1 MVEPGDLV
9 EIRKGEKIYKGIVMP
24 HHSFSGKNIMV
35 IKLENG
41 YNVGINI
48 KGCEIKLIEK
58 GRKKEIE
65 KRETPYSEG
74 KPEIAIIGTGGTI
87 ASYVDYETGAVHP
100 ATTAEEIAMSVPE
113 IFEICNIEAKILFQ
127 KFSENIK
134 PKDWRRIAR
143 EVAKFLNCG
152 KKGVI
157 VTHGTDTMCYTSA
170 ALAFMLKN
178 LSGPVVLTGS
188 QRSSDRPSSDAFLN
202 LISSAKVATT
212 DLGEV
217 VVVMHR
223 NISGEIAI
231 HRATKV
237 RKMHSSRR
245 DAFVSIN
252 SKPLGYIE
260 ENVIFNQPYNRIKEG
275 KVKVKDGLNENVC
288 LIYYY
293 PGMSKEYFERITDG
307 KDGVVIAGTGLG
319 HVNDE
324 IIKSIKKIT
333 SKGIPVVMTTQ
344 CLWGSVN
351 LNVYATGRKL
361 IKAGVIDGKDM
372 LPEVAYIKL
381 MWVLKNEK
389 NVKEA
394 MQSNIA
400 GEISEKRSV
409 DDFLSK

>member
-1 MVEPGDLV
+1 MIEPGDLV
-9 EIRKGEKIYKGIVMP
+9 EIRKGNNVYKGIVMP

-48 KGCEIKLIEK
+48 KNCEIKLIEK
-58 GRKKEIE
+58 SREKEIE
-65 KRETPYSEG
+65 KKEIFCREE

-100 ATTAEEIAMSVPE
+100 ATTAEEISISVPE

-134 PKDWRRIAR
+134 PRDWRKIAR
-143 EVAKFLNCG
+143 EVAKFLNSG

-157 VTHGTDTMCYTSA
+157 VTHGTDTMSYTSA
-170 ALAFMLKN
+170 SLAFMLKN
-178 LSGPVVLTGS
+178 LNGPVVFTGS

-202 LISSAKVATT
+202 LISSAKVSTT

-245 DAFVSIN
+245 DAFISVN
-252 SKPLGYIE
+252 SSPIGYVNE
-260 ENVIFNQPYNRIKEG
+260 EVVFTQPYNKRKDG
-275 KVKVKDGLNENVC
+275 KVKVKDRLNENVC

-293 PGMSKEYFERITDG
+293 PGLSKKYFEKIVDG

-319 HVNDE
+319 HISE
-324 IIKSIKKIT
+324 ELIPSIKKLT
-333 SKGIPVVMTTQ
+333 SKGIPVVITTQ

-361 IKAGVIDGKDM
+361 LKAGVIDGKDM

-389 NVKEA
+389 NLEEA
-394 MQSNIA
+394 MQRNIA
-400 GEISEKRSV
+400 GEISEKRCV
-409 DDFLSK
+409 KDFLGK

>member
-9 EIRKGEKIYKGIVMP
+9 EIRKGERIYKGIIMP

-48 KGCEIKLIEK
+48 KNCEIRLIEK

-65 KRETPYSEG
+65 KKEIPYSEG
-74 KPEIAIIGTGGTI
+74 KPEIAIVGTGGTI
-87 ASYVDYETGAVHP
+87 ASYVDYETGAVYP
-100 ATTAEEIAMSVPE
+100 ATTAEEIAFSVPE

-134 PKDWRRIAR
+134 PKDWGKIAR
-143 EVAKFLNCG
+143 EVAKFLNSG
-152 KKGVI
+152 KRGVI
-157 VTHGTDTMCYTSA
+157 ITHGTDTMSYTST

-178 LSGPVVLTGS
+178 LNGPVVFTGS

-202 LISSAKVATT
+202 IISSAKVAVS

-217 VVVMHR
+217 VVVMHKD
-223 NISGEIAI
+223 ISGEIAI

-252 SKPLGYIE
+252 SKPIGYIS
-260 ENVIFNQPYNRIKEG
+260 ENVIFTEPYNKRKEG
-275 KVKVKDGLNENVC
+275 KVKVKDKLNENVC

-293 PGMSKEYFERITDG
+293 PGLDREYFEKIVDG

-319 HVNDE
+319 HVNEE
-324 IIKSIKKIT
+324 IIKGIKKLT

-344 CLWGSVN
+344 CFWGSVN

-381 MWVLKNEK
+381 MWVLKNEE
-389 NVKEA
+389 NVEEA
-394 MQSNIA
+394 MKRNIA
-400 GEISEKRSV
+400 GEISERRS
-409 DDFLSK
+409 LI

>member
-100 ATTAEEIAMSVPE
+100 ATTAEEIAMSAPE

-143 EVAKFLNCG
+143 EVAKFLNYG

-178 LSGPVVLTGS
+178 LSGPVVFTGS

-252 SKPLGYIE
+252 SKPIGYVE

-293 PGMSKEYFERITDG
+293 PGMRKEYFERITDG